1 MFIGVDLSGYNT
13 YDGCLLPFD
22 ETLQLKHTA
31 IFEPKHRAL
40 IPEFDAFCTYIEGK
54 LAEEFFGLG
63 VEVDAVKMSPLEL
76 NKNHHALRQW
86 WETHRA
92 SSFGEHQDTEAEVD
106 KPNVITVCCKL
117 NDDDP
122 AMLPSSM
129 RVVGK
134 EPFVYGTRA
143 GSAAVFISGAYHES
157 IEPTK
162 DAARQLK
169 IAIFLK
175 FKAAP
180 LALPTL
186 LALQHPYPC
195 PA

>member
-1 MFIGVDLSGYNT
+1 MGD
-13 YDGCLLPFD
+13 
-22 ETLQLKHTA
+22 
-31 IFEPKHRAL
+31 
-40 IPEFDAFCTYIEGK
+40 
-54 LAEEFFGLG
+54 
-63 VEVDAVKMSPLEL
+63 VEVAEAARA
-76 NKNHHALRQW
+76 ALDEW

-157 IEPTK
+157 IELSSG
-162 DAARQLK
+162 RVR
-169 IAIFLK
+169 
-175 FKAAP
+175 
-180 LALPTL
+180 
-186 LALQHPYPC
+186 
-195 PA
+195 